1 MTYLSICLSVR
12 PSLCPSIPPSV
23 RPSVRPS
30 VCVCIYIYTRNYI
43 NIDVCVC
50 IWLLHRPYIGVYI
63 YIYNP
68 PFQRCW
74 NLLHYFFPPGCS
86 QEWPWAVLPPM
97 LALGVNPWA
106 VEHWGNHW
114 SLVSSNPLYYKPTP
128 MGVETIEMGIQ
139 PNEIGII
146 TNQNAVKISI
156 YQI

>member
-12 PSLCPSIPPSV
+12 PSLCPS
-23 RPSVRPS
+23 
-30 VCVCIYIYTRNYI
+30 VCVLIYIYIYTQNYI

-50 IWLLHRPYIGVYI
+50 IYMITTYTIYRCIYI

-68 PFQRCW
+68 PFQRYW

-106 VEHWGNHW
+106 VEHWGNHFSSKW